1 MLELYCSN
9 YYYNYNYQRHA
20 FRKIPAIFII
30 NVIFTMVILANKF
43 SRQSKSRQLK
53 PNQLPQKAL
62 RGSFIVLAAS
72 TLFACNQA
80 DTNVGTEAA
89 SLNSAQTQV
98 SVNNTSADNLENP
111 NHSATISAK
120 AQHSDLLKN
129 VSATVYKDVN
139 CGCCKDWIEHAQN
152 HGLTAT
158 SQHPKDLSLFKDRY
172 GVPTEMRSCHTAVTT
187 DGYVFEGHVPAK
199 YVAQFLANPP
209 AQAIGLAVP
218 GMPVGSPGMEY
229 QGQFAPY
236 QIMQINK
243 DGTNQVYADI
253 ESAEQQL

>member
-1 MLELYCSN
+1 
-9 YYYNYNYQRHA
+9 
-20 FRKIPAIFII
+20 
-30 NVIFTMVILANKF
+30 MVILANKF
-43 SRQSKSRQLK
+43 GRQSKSGQRK
-53 PNQLPQKAL
+53 PNQLVKKAL
-62 RGSFIVLAAS
+62 RGSLMIVAVS

-80 DTNVGTEAA
+80 DIKANANVDTEADTNA
-89 SLNSAQTQV
+89 DSGTVSLNSAQTQV
-98 SVNNTSADNLENP
+98 SVNNTSIDNVENT
-111 NHSATISAK
+111 NQSATINAK

-152 HGLTAT
+152 NGLTAT

-199 YVAQFLANPP
+199 YVAQFLANPS

-218 GMPVGSPGMEY
+218 GMPMGSPGMEY